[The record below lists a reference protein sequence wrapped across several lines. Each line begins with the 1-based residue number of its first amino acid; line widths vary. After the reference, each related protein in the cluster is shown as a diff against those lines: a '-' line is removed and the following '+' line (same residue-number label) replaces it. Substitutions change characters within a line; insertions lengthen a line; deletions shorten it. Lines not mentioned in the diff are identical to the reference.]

1 MNEKKFSENLTKKL
15 RELELICAP
24 LKTDLAPGQ
33 MDIELALDKTRELYQ
48 WMAEHLNEKADSLPE
63 VQLTKKEIPRKE
75 VEQPE
80 TPVRETKKAT
90 PYIDVTKSS
99 APKTE
104 QPSKQNI
111 SEMEPEETIELTTEE
126 ANGFNT
132 TPEPEPPLR
141 EPKKEGKAIFAEK
154 FQKTDKSFVNENR
167 GKNKENSDLSSKIQS
182 KPIADLRASIGIN
195 EKFLFIKELFKG
207 NSDYYSK
214 SIDFLNQAGS
224 IDNAMQY
231 IHENFQWDKESETT
245 TKFLELVNR
254 KFRK

>member
-1 MNEKKFSENLTKKL
+1 MNEKIFSEILTKKL

-24 LKTDLAPGQ
+24 LKSDPTPGQ

-48 WMAEHLNEKADSLPE
+48 WMAEHLKEKADPLPE
-63 VQLTKKEIPRKE
+63 VQLTKKEIPQKE
-75 VEQPE
+75 IKKTEE
-80 TPVRETKKAT
+80 PVKETKKAI
-90 PYIDVTKSS
+90 PYIDVTKGSS
-99 APKTE
+99 SLS
-104 QPSKQNI
+104 QPAKQNI
-111 SEMEPEETIELTTEE
+111 TEMEPEETVEINTEE
-126 ANGFNT
+126 NNGFKT
-132 TPEPEPPLR
+132 PPEPEPPMR
-141 EPKKEGKAIFAEK
+141 EPKKEGKATIGER
-154 FQKTDKSFVNENR
+154 FQNSETSFVNENL
-167 GKNKENSDLSSKIQS
+167 GKNKENKDITSKLQS
-182 KPIADLRASIGIN
+182 KPITDLRASIGIN